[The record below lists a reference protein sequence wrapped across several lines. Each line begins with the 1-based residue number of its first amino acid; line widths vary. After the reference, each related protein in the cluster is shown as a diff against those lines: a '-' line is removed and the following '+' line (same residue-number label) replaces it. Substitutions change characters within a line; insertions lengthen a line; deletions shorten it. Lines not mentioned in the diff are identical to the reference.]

1 MNDDLNDIDV
11 LEEDEDEDEEN
22 LENIKLSEIAIDDSM
37 PPELKEAISNFNSY
51 VSSSNEPSNNEVSLS
66 DVDEEDNENA
76 VSGIE
81 SDIAEN
87 DVEVNMDDIF

>member
-1 MNDDLNDIDV
+1 MNDGLNDIDV
-11 LEEDEDEDEEN
+11 LEEDENEEN
-22 LENIKLSEIAIDDSM
+22 LENIKLSEITIDDSM

>member
-1 MNDDLNDIDV
+1 MNDDLNDIDL
-11 LEEDEDEDEEN
+11 LEEDEDEEN

>member
-11 LEEDEDEDEEN
+11 LEEDEDEEN